1 MGITEKNHYN
11 PCFWTAYWNFDY
23 LSNKRKGEQKKD
35 KAREQQIFSLNLKS
49 NKVLQLKTQN
59 AFVDKGA
66 GLAVITK
73 DDALDFCKRMH
84 PESYQELYEY
94 YRTDSSELTLD
105 FENHFSG
112 IENQYK
118 DHLER
123 AIISESIN
131 TIEDKFFLSF
141 FLVTQLLRNHNHLQE
156 TISLFKSNGKKK
168 FEMFL
173 NLKHALS
180 NQNEVRKWVEPYLF
194 SKWKLYK
201 TSSFKFPLSDNSVLL
216 RPFHVFLPLA
226 PDLLLEI
233 DLKKKV
239 SEKNVCTTSKG
250 LPFWK
255 YAKFRKRTIE
265 NSSREIVYGEENLLV
280 KWQSSKLYKRQLEML

>member
-23 LSNKRKGEQKKD
+23 LSSKRKGELKKD
-35 KAREQQIFSLNLKS
+35 KSREQQIFSLNLKS
-49 NKVLQLKTQN
+49 NKILQQKTQN

-73 DDALDFCKRMH
+73 EDALDFCKRLY
-84 PESYQELYEY
+84 PDSYQELYEY
-94 YRTDSSELTLD
+94 YKTNPNELTLD
-105 FENHFSG
+105 FENHFTG

-118 DHLER
+118 AYLER
-123 AIISESIN
+123 AIIMESIN
-131 TIEDKFFLSF
+131 SIEDKLFISF
-141 FLVTQLLRNHNHLQE
+141 FLVTQLLRNHNHLKE
-156 TISLFKSNGKKK
+156 TIFLFENNGQKK
-168 FEMFL
+168 FEMFI

-180 NQNEVRKWVEPYLF
+180 NPNELMKWVEPFLF

-201 TSSFKFPLSDNSVLL
+201 TSGFKLPLSDNPVLM
-216 RPFHVFLPLA
+216 RPYHVFLPLA

-239 SEKNVCTTSKG
+239 TETNICTTSKG
-250 LPFWK
+250 LPWWK
-255 YAKFRKRTIE
+255 YFKFRKRTIE
-265 NSSREIVYGEENLLV
+265 NSSREIIYGEENLLL
-280 KWQSSKLYKRQLEML
+280 KWQSSRYYKKHLKKL